1 MLKRYS
7 YMDSKIGRAAFLV
20 FLFVLLLL
28 ARDTLITSV
37 IVGFTKSQLL
47 MLGVICLV
55 GLGFLVVHR
64 KNWKALVTDKRM
76 LVMALSSVVI
86 LLPMVVKQD
95 WQMMYFSILFC
106 LLFAVFLTWFR
117 SLEEVAKIYLV
128 ILTLLGVYSLITTYF
143 GKALANAGVL
153 TVPQFVNSKDYP
165 FYNFG
170 LSYAVTWPAW
180 YRNNGIFREP
190 GVYQYFLILALY
202 LHNYVCTWRK
212 PWQYWTIN
220 ACLAVTMLSTFATGG
235 VLELALLALVV
246 FFDKEMYRDKRIVAV
261 VVVLLVLL
269 AVLVGVVIVQRGPLY
284 WEIRG
289 MVIEKFTPREE
300 SFSERTEAVLADIG
314 FFLSNPI
321 FGEKLSTV
329 LHSVANNT
337 TSTLVMLAAFGIGGG
352 LLQTAAWFA
361 LIWDKNRKL
370 WVNLALVPILFLS
383 FNTQNLTT
391 DVFFWLFPMMA
402 LTERCVPLLENR
414 KKKV

>member
-1 MLKRYS
+1 MKRYS
-7 YMDSKIGRAAFLV
+7 YMNSKIGRAAFAL
-20 FLFVLLLL
+20 FLFILLLL

-37 IVGFTKSQLL
+37 VLGFTKSQVL
-47 MLGVICLV
+47 MLGVVALA
-55 GLGFLVVHR
+55 GLGFLVVCR
-64 KNWKALVTDKRM
+64 KEWKGVLTDKRM
-76 LVMALSSVVI
+76 VLMALSSVVI

-106 LLFAVFLTWFR
+106 LLFGIFLTYFR
-117 SLEEVAKIYLV
+117 SVEEVAKIYLV
-128 ILTLLGVYSLITTYF
+128 ILCALGVYSVITTYLV
-143 GKALANAGVL
+143 KELANAGIL
-153 TVPQFVNSKDYP
+153 NVPQFVNSKDYP

-180 YRNNGIFREP
+180 KRNNGIFREP
-190 GVYQYFLILALY
+190 GVYQYFLILGLY
-202 LHNYVCTWRK
+202 LHNYKCTWRK

-235 VLELALLALVV
+235 VLELALLAMVV
-246 FFDKEMYRDKRIVAV
+246 FFDKKMYRDKRIVAV
-261 VVVLLVLL
+261 VVVLIVLL
-269 AVLVGVVIVQRGPLY
+269 AVLVGVVIAQKGALY

-289 MVIEKFTPREE
+289 MVIEKFTPKEE

-314 FFLSNPI
+314 FFLHNPV

-329 LHSVANNT
+329 LHAVANNT
-337 TSTLVMLAAFGIGGG
+337 TSTLVMFAVFGIAGG

-361 LIWDKNRKL
+361 LIWDQDRKL
-370 WVNLALVPILFLS
+370 WVNLAMIPILFLS
-383 FNTQNLTT
+383 FNTQNLNT